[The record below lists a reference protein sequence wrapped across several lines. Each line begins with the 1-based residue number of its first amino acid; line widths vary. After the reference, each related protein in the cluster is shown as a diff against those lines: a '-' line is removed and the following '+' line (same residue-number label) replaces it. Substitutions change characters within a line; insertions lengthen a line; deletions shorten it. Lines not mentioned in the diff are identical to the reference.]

1 MIFFQILY
9 YRGHKLKHKSH
20 IVSPGPAKYMP
31 KLKKTRLGTTMG
43 YTLPQKIKVESPGAN
58 RYNLQ
63 EHKPKFKAASYS
75 FGSSLN
81 GVAMPLIV
89 EGDND

>member
-1 MIFFQILY
+1 M
-9 YRGHKLKHKSH
+9 
-20 IVSPGPAKYMP
+20 VSPGPAKYLP
-31 KLKKTRLGTTMG
+31 KLKRTRLGTTMG
-43 YTLPQKIKVESPGAN
+43 YALPQKILVESPGAN

-63 EHKPKFKAASYS
+63 AYKPKFKAASYS
-75 FGSSLN
+75 FGISLN